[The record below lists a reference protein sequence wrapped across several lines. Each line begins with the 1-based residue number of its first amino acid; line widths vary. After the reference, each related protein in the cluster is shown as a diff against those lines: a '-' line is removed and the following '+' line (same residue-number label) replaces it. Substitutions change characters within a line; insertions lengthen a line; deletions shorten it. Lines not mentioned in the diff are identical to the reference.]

1 MAKGTDY
8 IRTESADRNP
18 HIERGSKLTN
28 AGFEYITIN
37 TMLENTTSTGDV
49 QGYYSLL
56 SNYYFTGGVATDMVI
71 DGNNIN
77 TWVDV
82 LLTPD
87 AQGVFDKRVVSMK
100 EASDVGHTGTGAAG
114 SPLMIQLV
122 GLTDHAHGS
131 VRAALSFEPEVDE
144 GRLESRVLFT
154 RHSTA
159 TPSTDFS
166 IEETTLNM
174 DSGAAIDYVASPN
187 IAFFLGDTISTNVD
201 GEAGTLRFQVK
212 LDVQGILSMRE
223 VTFFIQS

>member
-1 MAKGTDY
+1 MAIGTDY
-8 IRTESADRNP
+8 IRTESSIKNP
-18 HIERGSKLTN
+18 QIERGSKTTN
-28 AGFEYITIN
+28 AGYEYVTIDSILATN
-37 TMLENTTSTGDV
+37 TENV

-56 SNYYFTGGVATDMVI
+56 TNFYFTGGVATDMTI
-71 DGNNIN
+71 DENNIN

-82 LLTPD
+82 ELTPD
-87 AQGVFDKRVVSMK
+87 AQGVFDKRTGDMK
-100 EASDVGHTGTGAAG
+100 EASVAGHTGTGAAG
-114 SPLMIQLV
+114 SPLMISMV

-159 TPSTDFS
+159 VPSSDFS

-174 DSGAAIDYVASPN
+174 DSGAAIDYVASPS
-187 IAFFLGDTISTNVD
+187 IDFFLGDTISTNAD

-212 LDVQGILSMRE
+212 LAVQGILSMRE